1 MDNQRG
7 LATLEIILVV
17 MIIAVLTTIAVPKMA
32 RLVDKVQLDYEMK
45 IFLSTLDFA
54 KSLNKSAF
62 YNREIFQY
70 APLSNTPSK
79 VQVNINENLRRYEIK
94 QDSAVLQSH
103 DLPAGFSI
111 KRNGSL
117 GVMINVSEGNS
128 GHIALTSKFGDKRY
142 IYFDSVGRW
151 SGDNQERY
159 Q

>member
-62 YNREIFQY
+62 YNREIFQ
-70 APLSNTPSK
+70 NTDLDK
-79 VQVNINENLRRYEIK
+79 VSDVRVNINENLRRYEIK
-94 QDSAVLQSH
+94 QDSEVLQSH

-111 KRNGSL
+111 KRNSSL
-117 GVMINVSEGNS
+117 KVSISFFESNS
-128 GHIALTSKFGDKRY
+128 GHITLTSKFGDKRY
-142 IYFDSVGRW
+142 IYIDSVGRW

>member
-7 LATLEIILVV
+7 LATFEIILVV
-17 MIIAVLTTIAVPKMA
+17 MIISVLMTVAVPKMA
-32 RLVDKVQLDYEMK
+32 RLVDKIQLDYEMK

-54 KSLNKSAF
+54 KSLNKNAF

-70 APLSNTPSK
+70 APLSNTPD
-79 VQVNINENLRRYEIK
+79 VRVNINENLRRYEIK
-94 QDSAVLQSH
+94 QDSKVIESH
-103 DLPAGFSI
+103 DLPKNFSI
-111 KRNGSL
+111 KLNSSL
-117 GVMINVSEGNS
+117 ANPINFLEGKS
-128 GHIALTSKFGDKRY
+128 GHITLTSKFGDKRY

>member
-62 YNREIFQY
+62 YNREIFQ
-70 APLSNTPSK
+70 NTDLDK
-79 VQVNINENLRRYEIK
+79 VSDVRVNINENLRRYEIK
-94 QDSAVLQSH
+94 QDSEVLKFH

-111 KRNGSL
+111 KRKGSL

-142 IYFDSVGRW
+142 IYFHSVGRW

-159 Q
+159 